1 LEKSGAKSIGTTAN
15 LVVAAAAG
23 ACTVIVTQVSNTI
36 GLLKNAMGLLK
47 INLGSLI
54 LFVLL
59 SYQPLDTAASR
70 MQTSAFGKSK
80 GLRETLSEG
89 TWMEAFDG
97 LGISIILTCNP
108 SIQVLNLARFLYNE
122 CCIGLQIDNMS
133 YGVQLCQLF
142 VFKQLNIDTEDCV
155 DGILYSEQTLKV
167 LSFIV

>member
-1 LEKSGAKSIGTTAN
+1 
-15 LVVAAAAG
+15 
-23 ACTVIVTQVSNTI
+23 
-36 GLLKNAMGLLK
+36 MGLLK

-89 TWMEAFDG
+89 TWMEAFNG

-108 SIQVLNLARFLYNE
+108 SIQVLNLAFLYNE

-155 DGILYSEQTLKV
+155 EGILYSIQHGYGYGYAYRYRKDTDARIRQFLKQPDTRIRFNY
-167 LSFIV
+167 FINK

>member
-1 LEKSGAKSIGTTAN
+1 
-15 LVVAAAAG
+15 
-23 ACTVIVTQVSNTI
+23 
-36 GLLKNAMGLLK
+36 MGLLK

-133 YGVQLCQLF
+133 YGVQLCQPF

-155 DGILYSEQTLKV
+155 EGILYSEQTLKV